1 MSKIKKIREENPL
14 VQDDSDNSVFDQFI
28 THFLRGMSERMRE
41 TYSNS
46 ELEVFLKDR
55 FAFFRK
61 AVSRSGMVQVVPHKL
76 PSNTHEESYFAG
88 NVIIEIV
95 SPDAPFIV
103 VTVEA
108 LLRQLDLMIHRKL
121 HPIMGVRL
129 TAEKEI
135 LGVISPV
142 DTSEKFDHLYL
153 EIDAD
158 ADIVSLKRIENLIA
172 GHMLAVQLVQNQR
185 QNMLKRLESME
196 KEIGTVTVISSDT
209 KEEWS
214 KLCGWLKLDNF
225 TLMGFITLVAQ
236 DSDST
241 NFIKT
246 IDNSGLGILA
256 ETFLAKSSKTLL
268 NVVTAR
274 LSKRRHSEFPFALD
288 LIRFTSPVLR
298 FENLMMLSI
307 RVPDKKSGMVEHVF
321 LGLLRGSSLQ
331 VKNVET
337 PLIHQKMDYIF
348 KNRNMLVNSY
358 DYNEVVR
365 IFRATPKFELFRSSR
380 KELIQVCDGLLS
392 VNNPNNIYCFQINTR
407 VTGVLKLMIVM
418 PTSLFS
424 EEAIEHTVVLLKA
437 KIPHQHCDWFEARG
451 SEKSRLHLEFEL
463 QEDKLGKSEL
473 PNVDLL
479 QLENEISGLI
489 KPWKIQLRELLQSKN
504 TGDEGARLYERY
516 VPLMPSH
523 YSARVE
529 ILEAL
534 ENIQFMELLTRDDDL
549 QFDLKHF
556 SIPSALGKSVS
567 LLYVYS
573 KEKIHLIEIMPVL
586 QNLGLHVIDQLTT
599 RIGNDEKTLAFIQS
613 FRVVRSDRRK
623 IEEEHFKPLL
633 APIVKQVFKKKTEND
648 PLNGLALLANLAWR
662 EINVLQLYRNLSLQ
676 LSAPLTRETINGV
689 LLRHP
694 LCSRLLFETFACRFS
709 PESSFGN
716 LIYRQEV
723 LLPQKKHEFIE
734 SLVTV
739 KQVTDDEVLR
749 RLFELIENTLR
760 TNYYLQQ
767 DTEETGIS
775 IKLDS
780 RKIEQMP
787 DPVPFKEIYV
797 HDVGMEGLHLRF
809 GPVAR
814 GGLRWSDRPDDFRT
828 EILGLVKTQ
837 QTKNVV
843 IVPVGSKGGF
853 VLKNTP
859 ASREEAITESKNQY
873 RRFISAM
880 LQITD
885 NFDAQGKIQ
894 TPSHVLS
901 YDDPDPYLVVAADK
915 GTATFSDIANEVSEK
930 CDYWLGDA
938 FASGGSVGYDHK
950 REGITARGGWECV
963 KLHFKEMGRDIQ
975 AEHTTVIGI
984 GDMSG
989 DVFGNGMLQ
998 SKMLLLKAAFNHM
1011 HIILDPDP
1019 DAESSWQERKRLFD
1033 LPGSS
1038 WMDYSTER
1046 ISSGGGIY
1054 ERNAKSIKLSPEIKG
1069 MLGTD
1074 ADSLKGEEAVRLIL
1088 QMDVDLLW
1096 FGGIGTYIKT
1106 ADQTHYQVG
1115 DQANNSL
1122 RIDTTECQMKVIGE
1136 GANLGLTQLARIDLA
1151 NNGVRLNTDAVDNSG
1166 GVNMSDYEV
1175 NLKILLQ
1182 QLLRRG
1188 IVGSKEE
1195 RNDLLASATDE
1206 VSELVLANN
1215 RGQHRLISM
1224 DSIRS
1229 NLNFRLFRKLI
1240 AHLQEQGM
1248 NKRSE
1253 YIPTRTELDQLEHA
1267 NMPLPRPV
1275 LSVLMAYAK
1284 MEIYEAL
1291 TSSEMPLEKELTAT
1305 YLEYVPKTLKSH
1317 FGENANDHPLKKEIV
1332 STVLTNNITNQ
1343 AGSTFVSRMAQVTER
1358 SIPDIIRTYL
1368 ILESSLGATEIR
1380 ERLYSMTDI
1389 SEKERYE
1396 VLIDLED
1403 VLKMLVRNVLQSQA
1417 VPPGFEQIDQ
1427 YHGLLSELVEHPDNS
1442 VDTLNT
1448 ENDQFPPDSELEK
1461 VESEDLSEQRAID
1474 AVRTSLRRLRLA
1486 PDVIHLCINK
1496 KLGVSTA
1503 YRIAESVEQ
1512 KFGLDWLRERLILQ
1526 EPGNDWELEFQDILL
1541 RTLDANKLRLL
1552 EVLLASHKIE
1562 AMKEQDFPTLLEPL
1576 EEMNAAHLRA
1586 YILSLEQLRSGSL
1599 INLTSIAVNLSHL
1612 DFLKNISSK
1621 I

>member
-1 MSKIKKIREENPL
+1 MSKIKKIREENTL

-196 KEIGTVTVISSDT
+196 KEIDTVTVISSDT

-424 EEAIEHTVVLLKA
+424 EEAIGHTVVLVKA
-437 KIPHQHCDWFEARG
+437 IIPHQHCDWFEARG

-463 QEDKLGKSEL
+463 QEDTLGKSEL

-556 SIPSALGKSVS
+556 SIPSELG
-567 LLYVYS
+567 
-573 KEKIHLIEIMPVL
+573 
-586 QNLGLHVIDQLTT
+586 
-599 RIGNDEKTLAFIQS
+599 
-613 FRVVRSDRRK
+613 
-623 IEEEHFKPLL
+623 
-633 APIVKQVFKKKTEND
+633 
-648 PLNGLALLANLAWR
+648 
-662 EINVLQLYRNLSLQ
+662 
-676 LSAPLTRETINGV
+676 
-689 LLRHP
+689 
-694 LCSRLLFETFACRFS
+694 
-709 PESSFGN
+709 
-716 LIYRQEV
+716 
-723 LLPQKKHEFIE
+723 
-734 SLVTV
+734 
-739 KQVTDDEVLR
+739 
-749 RLFELIENTLR
+749 
-760 TNYYLQQ
+760 
-767 DTEETGIS
+767 
-775 IKLDS
+775 
-780 RKIEQMP
+780 
-787 DPVPFKEIYV
+787 
-797 HDVGMEGLHLRF
+797 
-809 GPVAR
+809 
-814 GGLRWSDRPDDFRT
+814 
-828 EILGLVKTQ
+828 
-837 QTKNVV
+837 
-843 IVPVGSKGGF
+843 
-853 VLKNTP
+853 
-859 ASREEAITESKNQY
+859 
-873 RRFISAM
+873 
-880 LQITD
+880 
-885 NFDAQGKIQ
+885 
-894 TPSHVLS
+894 
-901 YDDPDPYLVVAADK
+901 
-915 GTATFSDIANEVSEK
+915 
-930 CDYWLGDA
+930 
-938 FASGGSVGYDHK
+938 
-950 REGITARGGWECV
+950 
-963 KLHFKEMGRDIQ
+963 
-975 AEHTTVIGI
+975 
-984 GDMSG
+984 
-989 DVFGNGMLQ
+989 
-998 SKMLLLKAAFNHM
+998 
-1011 HIILDPDP
+1011 
-1019 DAESSWQERKRLFD
+1019 
-1033 LPGSS
+1033 
-1038 WMDYSTER
+1038 
-1046 ISSGGGIY
+1046 
-1054 ERNAKSIKLSPEIKG
+1054 
-1069 MLGTD
+1069 
-1074 ADSLKGEEAVRLIL
+1074 
-1088 QMDVDLLW
+1088 
-1096 FGGIGTYIKT
+1096 
-1106 ADQTHYQVG
+1106 
-1115 DQANNSL
+1115 
-1122 RIDTTECQMKVIGE
+1122 
-1136 GANLGLTQLARIDLA
+1136 
-1151 NNGVRLNTDAVDNSG
+1151 
-1166 GVNMSDYEV
+1166 
-1175 NLKILLQ
+1175 
-1182 QLLRRG
+1182 
-1188 IVGSKEE
+1188 
-1195 RNDLLASATDE
+1195 
-1206 VSELVLANN
+1206 
-1215 RGQHRLISM
+1215 
-1224 DSIRS
+1224 
-1229 NLNFRLFRKLI
+1229 
-1240 AHLQEQGM
+1240 
-1248 NKRSE
+1248 
-1253 YIPTRTELDQLEHA
+1253 
-1267 NMPLPRPV
+1267 
-1275 LSVLMAYAK
+1275 
-1284 MEIYEAL
+1284 
-1291 TSSEMPLEKELTAT
+1291 
-1305 YLEYVPKTLKSH
+1305 
-1317 FGENANDHPLKKEIV
+1317 
-1332 STVLTNNITNQ
+1332 
-1343 AGSTFVSRMAQVTER
+1343 
-1358 SIPDIIRTYL
+1358 
-1368 ILESSLGATEIR
+1368 
-1380 ERLYSMTDI
+1380 
-1389 SEKERYE
+1389 
-1396 VLIDLED
+1396 
-1403 VLKMLVRNVLQSQA
+1403 
-1417 VPPGFEQIDQ
+1417 
-1427 YHGLLSELVEHPDNS
+1427 
-1442 VDTLNT
+1442 
-1448 ENDQFPPDSELEK
+1448 
-1461 VESEDLSEQRAID
+1461 
-1474 AVRTSLRRLRLA
+1474 
-1486 PDVIHLCINK
+1486 
-1496 KLGVSTA
+1496 
-1503 YRIAESVEQ
+1503 
-1512 KFGLDWLRERLILQ
+1512 
-1526 EPGNDWELEFQDILL
+1526 
-1541 RTLDANKLRLL
+1541 
-1552 EVLLASHKIE
+1552 
-1562 AMKEQDFPTLLEPL
+1562 
-1576 EEMNAAHLRA
+1576 
-1586 YILSLEQLRSGSL
+1586 
-1599 INLTSIAVNLSHL
+1599 
-1612 DFLKNISSK
+1612 
-1621 I
+1621 

>member
-1 MSKIKKIREENPL
+1 MSKIKKIREENTL

-172 GHMLAVQLVQNQR
+172 GHMLAVQLVHNQR

-196 KEIGTVTVISSDT
+196 KEIDTVTVISSDT

-256 ETFLAKSSKTLL
+256 ETFLATSSKTLL

-365 IFRATPKFELFRSSR
+365 IFSATPKFELFRSSR

-437 KIPHQHCDWFEARG
+437 KIPHLHCDWFEARG

-463 QEDKLGKSEL
+463 QEDTLGKSEL

-534 ENIQFMELLTRDDDL
+534 ENIQFMELLTRDDDI

-556 SIPSALGKSVS
+556 SIPSELGKSVS

-689 LLRHP
+689 SAQASPLL
-694 LCSRLLFETFACRFS
+694 T
-709 PESSFGN
+709 
-716 LIYRQEV
+716 
-723 LLPQKKHEFIE
+723 
-734 SLVTV
+734 
-739 KQVTDDEVLR
+739 
-749 RLFELIENTLR
+749 
-760 TNYYLQQ
+760 
-767 DTEETGIS
+767 
-775 IKLDS
+775 
-780 RKIEQMP
+780 
-787 DPVPFKEIYV
+787 
-797 HDVGMEGLHLRF
+797 
-809 GPVAR
+809 
-814 GGLRWSDRPDDFRT
+814 
-828 EILGLVKTQ
+828 
-837 QTKNVV
+837 
-843 IVPVGSKGGF
+843 
-853 VLKNTP
+853 
-859 ASREEAITESKNQY
+859 
-873 RRFISAM
+873 
-880 LQITD
+880 
-885 NFDAQGKIQ
+885 
-894 TPSHVLS
+894 
-901 YDDPDPYLVVAADK
+901 LVV
-915 GTATFSDIANEVSEK
+915 
-930 CDYWLGDA
+930 
-938 FASGGSVGYDHK
+938 
-950 REGITARGGWECV
+950 
-963 KLHFKEMGRDIQ
+963 
-975 AEHTTVIGI
+975 
-984 GDMSG
+984 
-989 DVFGNGMLQ
+989 
-998 SKMLLLKAAFNHM
+998 
-1011 HIILDPDP
+1011 
-1019 DAESSWQERKRLFD
+1019 
-1033 LPGSS
+1033 
-1038 WMDYSTER
+1038 
-1046 ISSGGGIY
+1046 
-1054 ERNAKSIKLSPEIKG
+1054 
-1069 MLGTD
+1069 
-1074 ADSLKGEEAVRLIL
+1074 
-1088 QMDVDLLW
+1088 
-1096 FGGIGTYIKT
+1096 
-1106 ADQTHYQVG
+1106 
-1115 DQANNSL
+1115 
-1122 RIDTTECQMKVIGE
+1122 
-1136 GANLGLTQLARIDLA
+1136 
-1151 NNGVRLNTDAVDNSG
+1151 
-1166 GVNMSDYEV
+1166 
-1175 NLKILLQ
+1175 
-1182 QLLRRG
+1182 
-1188 IVGSKEE
+1188 
-1195 RNDLLASATDE
+1195 
-1206 VSELVLANN
+1206 
-1215 RGQHRLISM
+1215 
-1224 DSIRS
+1224 
-1229 NLNFRLFRKLI
+1229 
-1240 AHLQEQGM
+1240 
-1248 NKRSE
+1248 
-1253 YIPTRTELDQLEHA
+1253 
-1267 NMPLPRPV
+1267 
-1275 LSVLMAYAK
+1275 
-1284 MEIYEAL
+1284 
-1291 TSSEMPLEKELTAT
+1291 
-1305 YLEYVPKTLKSH
+1305 
-1317 FGENANDHPLKKEIV
+1317 
-1332 STVLTNNITNQ
+1332 
-1343 AGSTFVSRMAQVTER
+1343 
-1358 SIPDIIRTYL
+1358 
-1368 ILESSLGATEIR
+1368 
-1380 ERLYSMTDI
+1380 
-1389 SEKERYE
+1389 
-1396 VLIDLED
+1396 
-1403 VLKMLVRNVLQSQA
+1403 
-1417 VPPGFEQIDQ
+1417 
-1427 YHGLLSELVEHPDNS
+1427 
-1442 VDTLNT
+1442 
-1448 ENDQFPPDSELEK
+1448 
-1461 VESEDLSEQRAID
+1461 
-1474 AVRTSLRRLRLA
+1474 
-1486 PDVIHLCINK
+1486 
-1496 KLGVSTA
+1496 
-1503 YRIAESVEQ
+1503 
-1512 KFGLDWLRERLILQ
+1512 
-1526 EPGNDWELEFQDILL
+1526 
-1541 RTLDANKLRLL
+1541 
-1552 EVLLASHKIE
+1552 
-1562 AMKEQDFPTLLEPL
+1562 
-1576 EEMNAAHLRA
+1576 
-1586 YILSLEQLRSGSL
+1586 
-1599 INLTSIAVNLSHL
+1599 
-1612 DFLKNISSK
+1612 
-1621 I
+1621 

>member
-1 MSKIKKIREENPL
+1 MSKIKKIREENTL

-196 KEIGTVTVISSDT
+196 KEIDTVTVISSDT

-274 LSKRRHSEFPFALD
+274 LSKLRHSEFPFALD

-424 EEAIEHTVVLLKA
+424 EEAIGHTVVLVKA

-463 QEDKLGKSEL
+463 QEDTLGKSEL

-489 KPWKIQLRELLQSKN
+489 KPWKIQLRELLQSKY

-556 SIPSALGKSVS
+556 SIPSVLGKSVS

-662 EINVLQLYRNLSLQ
+662 EILSL
-676 LSAPLTRETINGV
+676 I
-689 LLRHP
+689 
-694 LCSRLLFETFACRFS
+694 
-709 PESSFGN
+709 
-716 LIYRQEV
+716 
-723 LLPQKKHEFIE
+723 
-734 SLVTV
+734 
-739 KQVTDDEVLR
+739 
-749 RLFELIENTLR
+749 
-760 TNYYLQQ
+760 
-767 DTEETGIS
+767 
-775 IKLDS
+775 
-780 RKIEQMP
+780 
-787 DPVPFKEIYV
+787 
-797 HDVGMEGLHLRF
+797 
-809 GPVAR
+809 
-814 GGLRWSDRPDDFRT
+814 
-828 EILGLVKTQ
+828 
-837 QTKNVV
+837 
-843 IVPVGSKGGF
+843 
-853 VLKNTP
+853 
-859 ASREEAITESKNQY
+859 
-873 RRFISAM
+873 
-880 LQITD
+880 
-885 NFDAQGKIQ
+885 
-894 TPSHVLS
+894 
-901 YDDPDPYLVVAADK
+901 
-915 GTATFSDIANEVSEK
+915 
-930 CDYWLGDA
+930 
-938 FASGGSVGYDHK
+938 
-950 REGITARGGWECV
+950 
-963 KLHFKEMGRDIQ
+963 
-975 AEHTTVIGI
+975 
-984 GDMSG
+984 
-989 DVFGNGMLQ
+989 
-998 SKMLLLKAAFNHM
+998 
-1011 HIILDPDP
+1011 HI
-1019 DAESSWQERKRLFD
+1019 
-1033 LPGSS
+1033 
-1038 WMDYSTER
+1038 
-1046 ISSGGGIY
+1046 
-1054 ERNAKSIKLSPEIKG
+1054 
-1069 MLGTD
+1069 
-1074 ADSLKGEEAVRLIL
+1074 
-1088 QMDVDLLW
+1088 
-1096 FGGIGTYIKT
+1096 
-1106 ADQTHYQVG
+1106 
-1115 DQANNSL
+1115 
-1122 RIDTTECQMKVIGE
+1122 
-1136 GANLGLTQLARIDLA
+1136 
-1151 NNGVRLNTDAVDNSG
+1151 
-1166 GVNMSDYEV
+1166 
-1175 NLKILLQ
+1175 
-1182 QLLRRG
+1182 
-1188 IVGSKEE
+1188 
-1195 RNDLLASATDE
+1195 
-1206 VSELVLANN
+1206 
-1215 RGQHRLISM
+1215 
-1224 DSIRS
+1224 
-1229 NLNFRLFRKLI
+1229 
-1240 AHLQEQGM
+1240 
-1248 NKRSE
+1248 
-1253 YIPTRTELDQLEHA
+1253 
-1267 NMPLPRPV
+1267 
-1275 LSVLMAYAK
+1275 
-1284 MEIYEAL
+1284 
-1291 TSSEMPLEKELTAT
+1291 
-1305 YLEYVPKTLKSH
+1305 
-1317 FGENANDHPLKKEIV
+1317 
-1332 STVLTNNITNQ
+1332 
-1343 AGSTFVSRMAQVTER
+1343 
-1358 SIPDIIRTYL
+1358 
-1368 ILESSLGATEIR
+1368 
-1380 ERLYSMTDI
+1380 
-1389 SEKERYE
+1389 
-1396 VLIDLED
+1396 
-1403 VLKMLVRNVLQSQA
+1403 
-1417 VPPGFEQIDQ
+1417 
-1427 YHGLLSELVEHPDNS
+1427 
-1442 VDTLNT
+1442 
-1448 ENDQFPPDSELEK
+1448 
-1461 VESEDLSEQRAID
+1461 
-1474 AVRTSLRRLRLA
+1474 
-1486 PDVIHLCINK
+1486 
-1496 KLGVSTA
+1496 
-1503 YRIAESVEQ
+1503 
-1512 KFGLDWLRERLILQ
+1512 
-1526 EPGNDWELEFQDILL
+1526 
-1541 RTLDANKLRLL
+1541 
-1552 EVLLASHKIE
+1552 
-1562 AMKEQDFPTLLEPL
+1562 
-1576 EEMNAAHLRA
+1576 
-1586 YILSLEQLRSGSL
+1586 
-1599 INLTSIAVNLSHL
+1599 
-1612 DFLKNISSK
+1612 
-1621 I
+1621 